1 MSPLL
6 PSFVLQYEPLLEKN
20 LILFRCFNVTDVVST
35 LCNVENL
42 GSEFVS
48 FSTSDQPY
56 FNVDLQRW
64 NTVCE
69 RLLLKISTSM
79 TNLPKWGNSWRWYRF
94 QYRKLLSHRQ
104 RTIRFFKNSTY
115 QNTDQKEKCSCNL
128 YIVRNEEFEFIWQKL
143 YLRER
148 QTPYSTWRK
157 LT

>member
-6 PSFVLQYEPLLEKN
+6 PSLCITIWTTIRKKFDIVSLFQRHWRCIN
-20 LILFRCFNVTDVVST
+20 LVQRWKS
-35 LCNVENL
+35 
-42 GSEFVS
+42 GSESVS